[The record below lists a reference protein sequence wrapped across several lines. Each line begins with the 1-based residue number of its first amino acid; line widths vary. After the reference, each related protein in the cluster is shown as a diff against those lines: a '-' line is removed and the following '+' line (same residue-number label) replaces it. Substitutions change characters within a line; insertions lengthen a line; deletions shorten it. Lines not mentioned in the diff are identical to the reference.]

1 MMAIRQKQK
10 GPNAPSHVYEYGTSP
25 KEGQWGGK
33 SGWFMCIAAME
44 KAGFGNGTHEPSV
57 VVVMV
62 DGAGAVVVR
71 CLWCGG
77 GGWVQDIGI
86 HLCEIEK

>member
-1 MMAIRQKQK
+1 
-10 GPNAPSHVYEYGTSP
+10 
-25 KEGQWGGK
+25 
-33 SGWFMCIAAME
+33 MCIAAME